1 MDVEER
7 IRERL
12 GAGDL
17 RGAATEAIRG
27 FGPQVLRYLRSML
40 RDEDAAAD
48 AFSRFAENLWK
59 GIASFRG
66 ESSARTWALRLAWNA
81 ALDVRGEAWRR
92 RGRRVATGEASAI
105 AESIRTRS
113 AVRAERQLDALEQLR
128 ASMSTEDRS
137 LLLLRVDQG
146 LTWEEVAEVLAE
158 EGKPARPA
166 ALMKR
171 FERLKARLAK
181 MAKEQGLIE

>member
-12 GAGDL
+12 DAGDA

-48 AFSRFAENLWK
+48 AFSQFAENLWK

-66 ESSARTWALRLAWNA
+66 QSSARTWAFRLAWNA
-81 ALDVRGEAWRR
+81 ALDLQRDAWRR
-92 RGRRVATGEASAI
+92 RGRRFATGEASAM
-105 AESIRTRS
+105 AESI
-113 AVRAERQLDALEQLR
+113 
-128 ASMSTEDRS
+128 
-137 LLLLRVDQG
+137 
-146 LTWEEVAEVLAE
+146 
-158 EGKPARPA
+158 
-166 ALMKR
+166 
-171 FERLKARLAK
+171 
-181 MAKEQGLIE
+181 